1 MVYIRHGS
9 RIYGNNDKLDKGR
22 QLDMNVKDILNIIT
36 LFIFPVSFILALVE
50 TAVSLHK
57 KLNSEGDK

>member
-1 MVYIRHGS
+1 
-9 RIYGNNDKLDKGR
+9 
-22 QLDMNVKDILNIIT
+22 MNVKDILNIIT